1 MRAMARRGIASRRA
15 ASRAALRALQNAF
28 RTAVLSTSK
37 RVVRALL
44 SLVFPPACEFCGES
58 LAWDSGRSELCDGC
72 RDGLLAAPSAARG
85 CGAIPVR
92 ATCPRCALP
101 WRRTS
106 GDRCHYCQ
114 RHGYRFDATLA
125 LGAYEGRLRRAVIRM
140 KRHAEYPLTAAV
152 GRMLGQRLRV
162 DWADELPDVV
172 VPLPKHWWKRLRRGT
187 NSAELLAE
195 SVGRELGR
203 PIVRG
208 GLRCRRMTRK
218 QSLLTMEER
227 RRNAAG
233 SLALAGRREW
243 AGRDVLL
250 VDDIMTTGATA
261 SEAARVL
268 KQAGARRVRV
278 AVVARALP
286 GAPSSRPPPT
296 LTKVPSLGPRHDT
309 VELW

>member
-1 MRAMARRGIASRRA
+1 MRAMTRRGIASRPA
-15 ASRAALRALQNAF
+15 AYQ
-28 RTAVLSTSK
+28 AVWQ
-37 RVVRALL
+37 ALL
-44 SLVFPPACEFCGES
+44 SASKGIVRTLLALMFPPACEFCGES

-72 RDGLLAAPSAARG
+72 RDELLADRSVAHG
-85 CGAIPVR
+85 CRAMAVR
-92 ATCPRCALP
+92 SPCPRCALP

-106 GDRCHYCQ
+106 GGRCHYCQ

-162 DWADELPDVV
+162 EWADDLPDVV

-195 SVGRELGR
+195 CVGRELGR
-203 PIVRG
+203 PVVRG

-233 SLALAGRREW
+233 SLALAGRRDW
-243 AGRDVLL
+243 AGRDVLV

-286 GAPSSRPPPT
+286 GAPSTRPLPNVAQ
-296 LTKVPSLGPRHDT
+296 VPFLGPPS
-309 VELW
+309 